1 MVYFP
6 DILYFANNIKF
17 VSFPKDIHV
26 ARQEEFLGQ
35 VFPHHYNKFL
45 FINIKFTSGV
55 NQNLKSKCGISI
67 F

>member
-6 DILYFANNIKF
+6 DILYFTNNIKF

-35 VFPHHYNKFL
+35 VFPHL
-45 FINIKFTSGV
+45 IINLCLSIS
-55 NQNLKSKCGISI
+55 NLLQE
-67 F
+67 